1 LQRGVVN
8 APHFYTHIRL
18 KLFAELELR
27 LCSVRHFQAGKIMSQ
42 TEAVPSTV
50 KSLVYLQRFLAPK
63 PVVSVSLINNKIT
76 LNVLIPALGSDGK
89 DILIS
94 GGPSFPPGLRDG
106 VVFAVIQQ
114 MIQWIEENLDQ
125 NLSVERISEKSG
137 YSVWHFQRKFLQ
149 LTGLNV
155 YEYVRIRRVINTT
168 FLLISTNKRIL
179 EVAVENGFNCQA
191 SFTRTVKGITGY
203 TPAVIRKKFSSDE
216 RKWVEMIEM
225 LINPQLNN

>member
-1 LQRGVVN
+1 
-8 APHFYTHIRL
+8 
-18 KLFAELELR
+18 
-27 LCSVRHFQAGKIMSQ
+27 MSQ
-42 TEAVPSTV
+42 TAAVPSTV
-50 KSLVYLQRFLAPK
+50 KSMVYLQGFLAPK
-63 PVVSVSLINNKIT
+63 PEVSVSLINNKIT
-76 LNVLIPALGSDGK
+76 LNVLIPALRSDGK

-94 GGPSFPPGLRDG
+94 GGPSAHPGLRDG
-106 VVFAVIQQ
+106 VVFSVIQQ

-168 FLLISTNKRIL
+168 FLLISSNKRIL

-191 SFTRTVKGITGY
+191 SFTRTVKSITGY
-203 TPAVIRKKFSSDE
+203 TPAVIRKKFSNDE
-216 RKWVEMIEM
+216 RKWIEIIEM